1 MLHDQVKL
9 LYGDFSSFDD
19 FFQYM
24 DHIDYAIFVIAA
36 IIGSLV
42 IFNLL
47 VAIFTDTYDEIKE
60 HEKAIELR
68 MMNEVVSETEQYLKA
83 ASCHIKS
90 TPMHICFVNYQR
102 IQTGEWEGKVKV
114 TTSIVDKGLIAMEN
128 RFNSKLEDLQK
139 NQNMIMKMMKGI
151 NEKLNE

>member
-19 FFQYM
+19 FFEYK
-24 DHIDYAIFVIAA
+24 DSIDYAIFVIAA

-68 MMNEVVSETEQYLKA
+68 MMNEVVSETEQYIKA
-83 ASCHIKS
+83 
-90 TPMHICFVNYQR
+90 F
-102 IQTGEWEGKVKV
+102 
-114 TTSIVDKGLIAMEN
+114 TTC
-128 RFNSKLEDLQK
+128 RNS
-139 NQNMIMKMMKGI
+139 NNTC
-151 NEKLNE
+151 